1 MHLAMFC
8 AGPQVRHA
16 ERDAFR
22 AAAAAADFHEGVT
35 AFLEEH
41 PAAELKSVFPRLRA
55 LTFACA
61 LHKYLVKL
69 P

>member
-1 MHLAMFC
+1 MS
-8 AGPQVRHA
+8 
-16 ERDAFR
+16 DAS
-22 AAAAAADFHEGVT
+22 D
-35 AFLEEH
+35 EH